1 MRNGQQKI
9 SNKKFKRDSV
19 NPRVFCKERK
29 KSARSLRPL
38 TKRYVKKINF
48 TKKISVNLNLVR

>member
-1 MRNGQQKI
+1 MDVNYFGVW
-9 SNKKFKRDSV
+9 SDSA

-38 TKRYVKKINF
+38 TWRYVLKKLKSSEAKKI
-48 TKKISVNLNLVR
+48 KRKINI

>member
-1 MRNGQQKI
+1 MIPFANKI
-9 SNKKFKRDSV
+9 TQPNKKFKWDSV

-38 TKRYVKKINF
+38 TKRYTLKT
-48 TKKISVNLNLVR
+48 TK